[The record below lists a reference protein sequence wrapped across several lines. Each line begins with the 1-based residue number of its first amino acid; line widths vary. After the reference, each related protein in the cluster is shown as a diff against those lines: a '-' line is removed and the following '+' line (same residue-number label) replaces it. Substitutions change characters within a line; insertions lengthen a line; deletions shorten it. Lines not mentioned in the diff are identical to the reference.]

1 MVKASTLLAEEKELK
16 AQIKLDTL
24 ALHLKTK
31 DIIEELVFN
40 KYTRNIDRMKLNL
53 RMNMR
58 VPSSSEEVEYG
69 SSDEDS
75 EDSEDEETIID
86 GVNLKKLRN
95 WIDSNLLVGK
105 MINYLYEYEEKMS
118 IDELKE
124 GVEYEGGDKSFIN
137 NIHGGRGFKAQYG
150 HLWIHKDN
158 QISLNKNIRKYID
171 NMY

>member
-1 MVKASTLLAEEKELK
+1 
-16 AQIKLDTL
+16 
-24 ALHLKTK
+24 
-31 DIIEELVFN
+31 
-40 KYTRNIDRMKLNL
+40 
-53 RMNMR
+53 MR

-124 GVEYEGGDKSFIN
+124 GVEYYESDEKFRNNIKSGGSDKS
-137 NIHGGRGFKAQYG
+137 QYG
-150 HLWIHKDN
+150 RLWITKNN
-158 QISLNKNIRKYID
+158 QISLNKNIRNYID
-171 NMY
+171 KIEY